1 MSDYQVRPGTRVLVG
16 GRAYSDG
23 ETFTAEPG
31 DVQRLLDEGWVSKAV
46 HADEVEDKAVTR
58 KRAPRKQR

>member
-1 MSDYQVRPGTRVLVG
+1 MGDYQVRPGTRVVVK

-23 ETFTAEPG
+23 DTFTAEPK

-46 HADEVEDKAVTR
+46 HPEQVEDKAVTR
-58 KRAPRKQR
+58 KPRK